1 MGSLSSGLPIR
12 CSIWV
17 RPAGSGPS
25 AAIIIFM
32 SDQSTSA
39 EHYICIHGHFYQPPR
54 ENPWPETVE
63 TEDSAAPY
71 HDWNER
77 ITAECYAPNGASR
90 IVNGDNQIIRIMNNY
105 SRISF
110 NFGPTLLSWLEEN
123 APRTYRMIRDADRQS
138 MQRYDGHGSALAQ
151 VYNHVIMPLANTRDR
166 TTQIRWGIADFEHR
180 FGRKPEGMWL
190 SETAV
195 DFETLD
201 LLAQNGVLFTI
212 LAPHQCA
219 RVRERPETTLQPL
232 LDHMDAGARW
242 IETPN
247 ASVHPNHPYLV
258 NLNDGRSIIVFFYN
272 GPISRSIAF
281 EGVLNNGETFSWA
294 PAHGF
299 DPSDPHAQIVHVATD
314 GESYGHHHRHGEMAL
329 SYALRFIEDKKLGKL
344 TNYGEFLAKF
354 PPTWEAE
361 IVENTSWSCAHGVE
375 RWRSDC
381 GCNGGRQG
389 WNQRW
394 RAPLRGAPVW
404 VPHPGRPPGGN
415 QRWRAPLRA
424 ALDWLRDLVAPLSE
438 TTARGLL
445 KDVWVARDAYISV
458 ILAAGTSGADEAKE
472 KFFAEHAERTLSAGE
487 RTLVL
492 KLMEMQRHTQL
503 MYTSCGWFFDDI
515 SGIETVQII
524 AYAARA
530 LRLAADIFNLNRAL
544 LEWQFTDR
552 LRLAKSNAPQWKDG
566 GDIYRRLVKPMEVSL
581 EQVGAHYAISSMFTS
596 YPEDTVLFCYTVRRL
611 DYENVTSGRS
621 RLAIGRCLITSN
633 LPEEAEEISFAA
645 LHFGDHNVTAAVE
658 RSTPQDLAA
667 FAELK
672 HKCSTAVTQANLP
685 EVVRLIDS
693 FFGGSPYSLAS
704 LFKDDQRRI
713 LRLILNSTLGE
724 VEDSLVKIYEEH
736 ASLLHFLNASGLPKP
751 PALTM
756 AAGFAIN
763 AGLRRALEED
773 PIDLARVRSLIS
785 LAKSDGVV
793 LESHSLRYLT
803 DQHMKRAM
811 VELHSRPLESARLD
825 HALTLARTLR
835 ELPFELNLWQAQNIW
850 YDTLTKSNR
859 FLLGLEASA
868 AEQWKENFLDLGRRL
883 SIAVEQLVVEES
895 SLPGTALSASA
906 EPALP

>member
-1 MGSLSSGLPIR
+1 
-12 CSIWV
+12 
-17 RPAGSGPS
+17 
-25 AAIIIFM
+25 M
-32 SDQSTSA
+32 SDQATPA
-39 EHYICIHGHFYQPPR
+39 ERYICVHGHFYQPPR
-54 ENPWPETVE
+54 ENPWLETVE

-90 IVNGDNQIIRIMNNY
+90 IVNGENQIIRIMNNY

-138 MQRYDGHGSALAQ
+138 MLRYGGHGSALAQ
-151 VYNHVIMPLANTRDR
+151 VYNHVIMPLAITRDR
-166 TTQIRWGIADFEHR
+166 ITQIRWGIADFQYR
-180 FGRKPEGMWL
+180 FGRPPEGMWL

-195 DFETLD
+195 DTETLD
-201 LLAQNGVLFTI
+201 LLAQNGILFTV

-219 RVRERPETTLQPL
+219 RVRERAESTLQPVL
-232 LDHMDAGARW
+232 PRLDGAGFRW
-242 IETPN
+242 TETPN

-258 NLNDGRSIIVFFYN
+258 HLKDGRSITVFFYN
-272 GPISRSIAF
+272 GPVSRAIAF
-281 EGVLNNGETFSWA
+281 EGMLNNGETFAWRLA
-294 PAHGF
+294 RGL
-299 DPSDPHAQIVHVATD
+299 DPSMPEPQVIHVATD

-329 SYALRFIEDKKLGKL
+329 SYALRYIEDKKLAKL
-344 TNYGEFLAKF
+344 TNYGQFLAKF
-354 PPTWEAE
+354 PPRWEAE
-361 IVENTSWSCAHGVE
+361 IVDDTSWSCAHGVE

-394 RAPLRGAPVW
+394 RAPLRE
-404 VPHPGRPPGGN
+404 
-415 QRWRAPLRA
+415 
-424 ALDWLRDLVAPLSE
+424 ALDWLRDTVTPLTE
-438 TTARGLL
+438 DTAQGLL
-445 KDVWVARDAYISV
+445 KDVWSARDAYISV
-458 ILAAGTSGADEAKE
+458 ILAAKTAGADEAIDQ
-472 KFFAEHAERTLSAGE
+472 FFAAHAQRVLSAEERTLI
-487 RTLVL
+487 L

-515 SGIETVQII
+515 SGIETVQIM

-530 LRLAADIFNLNRAL
+530 LRLAADIFGLNCAL
-544 LEWQFTDR
+544 LEWQFVER
-552 LRLAKSNAPQWKDG
+552 LRHAKSNSAPWKDG
-566 GDIYRRLVKPMEVSL
+566 GDIYRHLVKPMEVNL
-581 EQVGAHYAISSMFTS
+581 EQVAAHYAISSVFNS
-596 YPEDTVLFCYTVRRL
+596 YPEETVLFCYTVRRL
-611 DYENVTSGRS
+611 DYENVTSGRA
-621 RLAIGRCLITSN
+621 RLAVGRCRITSN
-633 LPEEAEEISFAA
+633 LTEEMEEISFAA

-658 RSTPQDLAA
+658 RSTPQDLPA
-667 FAELK
+667 FNDLK
-672 HKCSTAVTQANLP
+672 QKCSAAVTQANLP

-713 LRLILNSTLGE
+713 LRFILNATLSE

-763 AGLRRALEED
+763 AGLRRALEDE

-793 LESHSLRYLT
+793 LENHALRYLT

-811 VELHSRPLESARLD
+811 VQLHAKPVEPELLD

-859 FLLGLEASA
+859 FLLSLEPTA
-868 AEQWKENFLDLGRRL
+868 AETWRANFLELGRQL
-883 SIAVEQLVVEES
+883 SIAVEQLVVEEG
-895 SLPGTALSASA
+895 SLAARGIPVSE
-906 EPALP
+906 EPAALALKAP

>member
-1 MGSLSSGLPIR
+1 MADNSTSSGR
-12 CSIWV
+12 
-17 RPAGSGPS
+17 
-25 AAIIIFM
+25 
-32 SDQSTSA
+32 
-39 EHYICIHGHFYQPPR
+39 YICVHGHFYQPPR
-54 ENPWPETVE
+54 ENPWLEAVE

-90 IVNGDNQIIRIMNNY
+90 IVNGENQIIRIMNNY

-138 MQRYDGHGSALAQ
+138 MLRYGGHGSALAQ
-151 VYNHVIMPLANTRDR
+151 VYNHVIMPLTTSRDR
-166 TTQIRWGIADFEHR
+166 VTQIRWGIADFQHR
-180 FGRKPEGMWL
+180 FGRPPEGMWL

-195 DFETLD
+195 DNETLD
-201 LLAQNGVLFTI
+201 LLAQEGILFTI

-219 RVRERPETTLQPL
+219 RVRQHADASVQPVVPS
-232 LDHMDAGARW
+232 LDGAGARW
-242 IETPN
+242 TETPN
-247 ASVHPNHPYLV
+247 ASVDPNHPYLV
-258 NLNDGRSIIVFFYN
+258 QLKDGRSITVFFYN
-272 GPISRSIAF
+272 GPISRAIAF
-281 EGVLNNGETFSWA
+281 EGMLNNGETFAWRLARGLDTNA
-294 PAHGF
+294 PA
-299 DPSDPHAQIVHVATD
+299 AQLVHVATD

-329 SYALRFIEDKKLGKL
+329 SYALRFIEEKNLARL
-344 TNYGEFLAKF
+344 TNYGQFLADF

-375 RWRSDC
+375 RWRADC
-381 GCNGGRQG
+381 GCNGGHQG
-389 WNQRW
+389 W
-394 RAPLRGAPVW
+394 
-404 VPHPGRPPGGN
+404 N

-424 ALDWLRDLVAPLSE
+424 ALDWLRDTVTPLTE
-438 TTARGLL
+438 DTARGLL
-445 KDVWVARDAYISV
+445 KDVWSARDAYISV
-458 ILAAGTSGADEAKE
+458 MLAAGTPAADEAIDQ
-472 KFFAEHAERTLSAGE
+472 FFAGQAERILSPEERTLI
-487 RTLVL
+487 L

-515 SGIETVQII
+515 SGIETVQIM

-530 LRLAADIFNLNRAL
+530 LRLATDIFGLNSAL
-544 LEWQFTDR
+544 FEWQFVER
-552 LRLAKSNAPQWKDG
+552 LRQAKSNASQWKDG
-566 GDIYRRLVKPMEVSL
+566 GNIYRLLVKTMEVNL
-581 EQVGAHYAISSMFTS
+581 EQVAAHYAISSVFGS
-596 YPEDTVLFCYTVRRL
+596 YPEEMTLFCYNIRRL
-611 DYENVTSGRS
+611 DYENVNSGRA
-621 RLAIGRCLITSN
+621 RLAIGRCRITSN
-633 LPEEAEEISFAA
+633 LTEEMEEVSFAA

-658 RSTPQDLAA
+658 RSTPQDLPA
-667 FAELK
+667 FADLK
-672 HKCSTAVTQANLP
+672 QKCSAAVTQANLP

-704 LFKDDQRRI
+704 LFRDDQRRI
-713 LRLILNSTLGE
+713 LRVILNSTLSE

-763 AGLRRALEED
+763 AGLRRALEEE
-773 PIDLARVRSLIS
+773 PIELARVRSLIS

-793 LESHSLRYLT
+793 LETHALRYLV

-811 VELHSRPLESARLD
+811 VVLHAKPLETIHLD

-850 YDTLTKSNR
+850 YDTLVKSSR

-868 AEQWKENFLDLGRRL
+868 AEVWRNHFLELGRQL
-883 SIAVEQLVVEES
+883 SIAVEQLVVEDG
-895 SLPGTALSASA
+895 LPVGLSMAAAA
-906 EPALP
+906 EPAPLSLKALLP

>member
-1 MGSLSSGLPIR
+1 MADQAT
-12 CSIWV
+12 
-17 RPAGSGPS
+17 PA
-25 AAIIIFM
+25 
-32 SDQSTSA
+32 
-39 EHYICIHGHFYQPPR
+39 ERYICVHGHFYQPPR
-54 ENPWPETVE
+54 ENPWLETVE

-90 IVNGDNQIIRIMNNY
+90 IVNGENQIIRIMNNY

-138 MQRYDGHGSALAQ
+138 MLRYGGHGSALAQ
-151 VYNHVIMPLANTRDR
+151 VYNHVIMPLAITRDR
-166 TTQIRWGIADFEHR
+166 ITQIRWGIADFQYR
-180 FGRKPEGMWL
+180 FGRPPEGMWL

-195 DFETLD
+195 DTETLD
-201 LLAQNGVLFTI
+201 LLAQNGIIFTI

-219 RVRERPETTLQPL
+219 RVRERAESTLQPML
-232 LDHMDAGARW
+232 PRLDGAGVRW

-258 NLNDGRSIIVFFYN
+258 QLKEGRSITVFFYN
-272 GPISRSIAF
+272 GPVSRAIAF
-281 EGVLNNGETFSWA
+281 EGMLNNGETFAWRLA
-294 PAHGF
+294 RGL
-299 DPSDPHAQIVHVATD
+299 DPSMPEPQVIHVATD

-329 SYALRFIEDKKLGKL
+329 SYSLRYIEDKKLAKL
-344 TNYGEFLAKF
+344 TNYGHFLAKF
-354 PPTWEAE
+354 PPRWEAE
-361 IVENTSWSCAHGVE
+361 IVDDTSWSCAHGVE

-394 RAPLRGAPVW
+394 RAPLRE
-404 VPHPGRPPGGN
+404 
-415 QRWRAPLRA
+415 
-424 ALDWLRDLVAPLSE
+424 ALDWLRDTVTPLTE
-438 TTARGLL
+438 DTAQGML
-445 KDVWVARDAYISV
+445 KDVWSARDAYISV
-458 ILAAGTSGADEAKE
+458 ILAAKTAGADEAIDQ
-472 KFFAEHAERTLSAGE
+472 FFAAHAQRVLSAEERTLI
-487 RTLVL
+487 L

-515 SGIETVQII
+515 SGIETVQIM

-530 LRLAADIFNLNRAL
+530 LRLAADIFGLNCAL
-544 LEWQFTDR
+544 LEWQFVER
-552 LRLAKSNAPQWKDG
+552 LRHAKSNSAPWKDG
-566 GDIYRRLVKPMEVSL
+566 GDIYRHLVKPMEVNL
-581 EQVGAHYAISSMFTS
+581 EQVAAHYAISSVFNS
-596 YPEDTVLFCYTVRRL
+596 YPEETVLFCYTVRRL
-611 DYENVTSGRS
+611 DYENVTSGRA
-621 RLAIGRCLITSN
+621 RLAVGRCRITSN
-633 LPEEAEEISFAA
+633 LTEEMEEISFAA

-658 RSTPQDLAA
+658 RSTPQDLPA
-667 FAELK
+667 FNDLK
-672 HKCSTAVTQANLP
+672 QKCSAAVTQANLP

-713 LRLILNSTLGE
+713 LRFILNATLSE

-763 AGLRRALEED
+763 AGLRRALEDE

-793 LESHSLRYLT
+793 LENHALRYLT

-811 VELHSRPLESARLD
+811 VQLHAKPVEPELLD

-859 FLLGLEASA
+859 FLLSLEPTA
-868 AEQWKENFLDLGRRL
+868 AETWRANFLELGRQL
-883 SIAVEQLVVEES
+883 SIAVEQLVVEEG
-895 SLPGTALSASA
+895 SLAARGIPVSE
-906 EPALP
+906 EPAALALKAT

>member
-1 MGSLSSGLPIR
+1 
-12 CSIWV
+12 
-17 RPAGSGPS
+17 
-25 AAIIIFM
+25 M
-32 SDQSTSA
+32 SDQFPPA
-39 EHYICIHGHFYQPPR
+39 ERYFCIHGHFYQPPR
-54 ENPWPETVE
+54 ENPWLETVE

-90 IVNGDNQIIRIMNNY
+90 IVNGENQIIRIMNNY

-138 MQRYDGHGSALAQ
+138 MLRYGGHGSAMAQ

-166 TTQIRWGIADFEHR
+166 MTQIRWGIADFQHR
-180 FGRKPEGMWL
+180 FGRAPEGMWL

-195 DFETLD
+195 DTETLD
-201 LLAQNGVLFTI
+201 LMAQNGILFTV

-219 RVRERPETTLQPL
+219 RVRERAENTLQPV
-232 LDHMDAGARW
+232 LDRLDGAVARW
-242 IETPN
+242 TETPN

-258 NLNDGRSIIVFFYN
+258 RLKEGRSITVFFYN
-272 GPISRSIAF
+272 GPQSRAIAF
-281 EGVLNNGETFSWA
+281 EGVLNNGENFAWRLA
-294 PAHGF
+294 RGF
-299 DPSDPHAQIVHVATD
+299 DPSDPAPQVVHVATD
-314 GESYGHHHRHGEMAL
+314 GESYGHHHRYGEMAL
-329 SYALRFIEDKKLGKL
+329 SYALRFTEDKKLARWI
-344 TNYGEFLAKF
+344 NYGQFLAQF

-361 IVENTSWSCAHGVE
+361 IVENTSWSCAHGIE

-394 RAPLRGAPVW
+394 RAPLR
-404 VPHPGRPPGGN
+404 
-415 QRWRAPLRA
+415 A
-424 ALDWLRDLVAPLSE
+424 ALDWLRDTVTPLSE
-438 TTARGLL
+438 KMAAGLL
-445 KDVWVARDAYISV
+445 KDVWAARDAYISV
-458 ILAAGTSGADEAKE
+458 ILAGGTSGAEEAIDQ
-472 KFFAEHAERTLSAGE
+472 FFAAHTERPLSPEE
-487 RTLVL
+487 RSLVL
-492 KLMEMQRHTQL
+492 KMMEMQRHMQL

-515 SGIETVQII
+515 SGIETVQVM
-524 AYAARA
+524 AYAVRA
-530 LRLAADIFNLNRAL
+530 LRLASDIFGLNRAL
-544 LEWQFTDR
+544 FEWQFVER
-552 LRLAKSNAPQWKDG
+552 LRQAKSNSPQWKDG
-566 GDIYRRLVKPMEVSL
+566 GDIYKRLVKPQEVNL
-581 EQVGAHYAISSMFTS
+581 EQVAAHYAISSVFGS
-596 YPEDTVLFCYTVRRL
+596 YPDEAVLFCYTIRRL
-611 DYENVTSGRS
+611 DYESVASGRA
-621 RLAIGRCLITSN
+621 RLAIGRCRISSN
-633 LPEEAEEISFAA
+633 LTEETEEVCFAA

-658 RSTPQDLAA
+658 RSTPQDLTA
-667 FAELK
+667 FDDLK
-672 HKCSTAVTQANLP
+672 QKCSAAVTQANLP

-713 LRLILNSTLGE
+713 LRFILNSTLSE
-724 VEDSLVKIYEEH
+724 VENSLVKIYEEH

-763 AGLRRALEED
+763 AGFRRALEEE

-793 LESHSLRYLT
+793 LESHALRYLT

-811 VELHSRPLESARLD
+811 VRLQAKPLESESLE

-859 FLLGLEASA
+859 FLMGVEASTA
-868 AEQWKENFLDLGRRL
+868 ARWRENFLELGRQL
-883 SIAVEQLVVEES
+883 SIAVEQLVVEEG
-895 SLPGTALSASA
+895 SLAGRGMNASLEPEAL
-906 EPALP
+906 ALKAMAP

>member
-1 MGSLSSGLPIR
+1 MSEQQN
-12 CSIWV
+12 
-17 RPAGSGPS
+17 PA
-25 AAIIIFM
+25 
-32 SDQSTSA
+32 
-39 EHYICIHGHFYQPPR
+39 ERYICVHGHFYQPPR
-54 ENPWPETVE
+54 ENPWLETVE

-138 MQRYDGHGSALAQ
+138 MLRYDGHGSALAQ

-166 TTQIRWGIADFEHR
+166 ITQIRWGMADFEHR

-190 SETAV
+190 AETAV

-258 NLNDGRSIIVFFYN
+258 NLNDGRSITVFFYN

-281 EGVLNNGETFSWA
+281 EGVLNNGETFAWRL
-294 PAHGF
+294 AHGF

-344 TNYGEFLAKF
+344 INYGQFAAQF
-354 PPTWEAE
+354 PPRWEAE
-361 IVENTSWSCAHGVE
+361 VVDDTSWSCAHGIE

-394 RAPLRGAPVW
+394 RAPLR
-404 VPHPGRPPGGN
+404 
-415 QRWRAPLRA
+415 A
-424 ALDWLRDLVAPLSE
+424 ALDWLRDTVTPLSE
-438 TTARGLL
+438 STASGLL
-445 KDVWVARDAYISV
+445 KDVWAARDAYITV
-458 ILAAGTSGADEAKE
+458 ILAAGTPGAEEAINQ
-472 KFFAEHAERTLSAGE
+472 FFAAHAVRKLSQDERTLI
-487 RTLVL
+487 L
-492 KLMEMQRHTQL
+492 KMMEMQRHTQL

-515 SGIETVQII
+515 SGIETVQIM

-530 LRLAADIFNLNRAL
+530 LRLAADIFGLNSAL
-544 LEWQFTDR
+544 LEWQFVER
-552 LRLAKSNAPQWKDG
+552 LRQAKCNSPQWKDG
-566 GDIYRRLVKPMEVSL
+566 GDIYKRLVKPMEVSL
-581 EQVGAHYAISSMFTS
+581 EQVAAHYAISSVFGN
-596 YPEDTVLFCYTVRRL
+596 YPDETVLFCYTIRRL
-611 DYENVTSGRS
+611 DYENVTSGRAK
-621 RLAIGRCLITSN
+621 LAIGRCRITSN
-633 LPEEAEEISFAA
+633 MTEEMEEVSFAA

-658 RSTPQDLAA
+658 RSTPQDLSA
-667 FAELK
+667 FDDLK
-672 HKCSTAVTQANLP
+672 QKCTAAVTQANLP

-713 LRLILNSTLGE
+713 LRFILNSTLRE

-763 AGLRRALEED
+763 AGLRRALEEE
-773 PIDLARVRSLIS
+773 PIDLPRVRSLIS

-803 DQHMKRAM
+803 DQHMKRSM
-811 VELHSRPLESARLD
+811 VQLQAKPLDSESLD

-850 YDTLTKSNR
+850 YDTLTKSSR
-859 FLLGLEASA
+859 FLLALEASA
-868 AEQWKENFLDLGRRL
+868 AEHWRANFLELGRQL
-883 SIAVEQLVVEES
+883 SIAVEQLVVEEGSLSGRS
-895 SLPGTALSASA
+895 SAAETAPRVTLVT
-906 EPALP
+906 

>member
-1 MGSLSSGLPIR
+1 MP
-12 CSIWV
+12 
-17 RPAGSGPS
+17 
-25 AAIIIFM
+25 
-32 SDQSTSA
+32 DQVKPG
-39 EHYICIHGHFYQPPR
+39 ERYICVHGHFYQPPR
-54 ENPWPETVE
+54 ENPWLETVE
-63 TEDSAAPY
+63 TEDSASPY

-90 IVNGDNQIIRIMNNY
+90 IVNGENQIIRIMNNY
-105 SRISF
+105 GRISF
-110 NFGPTLLSWLEEN
+110 NFGPTLLSWLEEK

-138 MQRYDGHGSALAQ
+138 MLRYGGHGSALAQ

-166 TTQIRWGIADFEHR
+166 TTQIRWGIADFQHR
-180 FGRKPEGMWL
+180 FGRAPEGMWL

-195 DFETLD
+195 DRETLD
-201 LLAQNGVLFTI
+201 LLAQNGILFTI

-219 RVRERPETTLQPL
+219 RVRERAENTLEPVL
-232 LDHMDAGARW
+232 PRLDSAVSRW
-242 IETPN
+242 TETPH
-247 ASVHPNHPYLV
+247 ASVNPNHPYRVQLK
-258 NLNDGRSIIVFFYN
+258 DGRSITVFFYN
-272 GPISRSIAF
+272 GPVSRAIAF
-281 EGVLNNGETFSWA
+281 EGVLNNGETFAWRMA
-294 PAHGF
+294 RGF
-299 DPSDPHAQIVHVATD
+299 DPSSEEPQMVHVATD

-329 SYALRFIEDKKLGKL
+329 SYALRFIEDKKLAQL
-344 TNYGEFLAKF
+344 TNYGQFLAQF

-361 IVENTSWSCAHGVE
+361 IVEDTSWSCAHGVE

-394 RAPLRGAPVW
+394 RAPLRE
-404 VPHPGRPPGGN
+404 
-415 QRWRAPLRA
+415 
-424 ALDWLRDLVAPLSE
+424 ALDWLRDTVTPLSE
-438 TTARGLL
+438 TTAKGVL
-445 KDVWVARDAYISV
+445 KDMWSARDAYISV
-458 ILAAGTSGADEAKE
+458 ILAAGTAGAEEAIDR
-472 KFFAEHAERTLSAGE
+472 FFADHAKRNLSPEERI
-487 RTLVL
+487 LVL

-515 SGIETVQII
+515 SGIETVQIM

-530 LRLAADIFNLNRAL
+530 LRLAADIFGLNCAL
-544 LEWQFTDR
+544 LEWQFVER
-552 LRLAKSNAPQWKDG
+552 LRHAKCNSPQWKDG

-581 EQVGAHYAISSMFTS
+581 EQVAAHYAISSVFGS
-596 YPEDTVLFCYTVRRL
+596 YSEETVLFCYTIRRL
-611 DYENVTSGRS
+611 DYQTVTSGRA
-621 RLAIGRCLITSN
+621 RLAIGRCRITAN
-633 LPEEAEEISFAA
+633 LTEDTEDISFAA

-667 FAELK
+667 FEDLK
-672 HKCSTAVTQANLP
+672 EKCSAAVTQANLP

-713 LRLILNSTLGE
+713 LRFILNATLAE

-763 AGLRRALEED
+763 AGLRRALEEE

-793 LESHSLRYLT
+793 LETSALRYLT

-811 VELHSRPLESARLD
+811 VVLHAKPLDDGNLD

-835 ELPFELNLWQAQNIW
+835 ELPFDLNLWQAQNIW
-850 YDTLTKSNR
+850 YETLTKSNR
-859 FLLGLEASA
+859 FLPAIENSA
-868 AEQWKENFLDLGRRL
+868 AEAWRANFLELGRQL
-883 SIAVEQLVVEES
+883 SIAVEQLVVEEGSLLSRGLS
-895 SLPGTALSASA
+895 SSSEAPLALKAMT
-906 EPALP
+906 P

>member
-1 MGSLSSGLPIR
+1 
-12 CSIWV
+12 
-17 RPAGSGPS
+17 
-25 AAIIIFM
+25 M
-32 SDQSTSA
+32 SDQATQA
-39 EHYICIHGHFYQPPR
+39 ERYICIHGHFYQPPR
-54 ENPWPETVE
+54 ENPWLETVE

-90 IVNGDNQIIRIMNNY
+90 IVNGENQIIRIMNNY

-138 MQRYDGHGSALAQ
+138 MLRYGGHGSAMAQ

-166 TTQIRWGIADFEHR
+166 MTQIRWGIADFQYR
-180 FGRKPEGMWL
+180 FGRPPEGMWL

-195 DFETLD
+195 DTETLD
-201 LLAQNGVLFTI
+201 LLAQNGILFTV

-219 RVRERPETTLQPL
+219 RVRERPESTLQPVL
-232 LDHMDAGARW
+232 PRLDGASFRW

-258 NLNDGRSIIVFFYN
+258 QLKEGRSITVFFYN
-272 GPISRSIAF
+272 GPVSRAIAF
-281 EGVLNNGETFSWA
+281 EGMLNNGETFAWRLA
-294 PAHGF
+294 RGLDHGMAE
-299 DPSDPHAQIVHVATD
+299 PQVIHVATD

-329 SYALRFIEDKKLGKL
+329 AYCLRYIEDKKLAKL
-344 TNYGEFLAKF
+344 TNYGHFLAKF
-354 PPTWEAE
+354 PPRWEAE
-361 IVENTSWSCAHGVE
+361 IVDDTSWSCAHGVE

-394 RAPLRGAPVW
+394 RTPLRE
-404 VPHPGRPPGGN
+404 
-415 QRWRAPLRA
+415 
-424 ALDWLRDLVAPLSE
+424 ALDWLRDTVTPLSE
-438 TTARGLL
+438 NAAQGLL
-445 KDVWVARDAYISV
+445 KDVWSARDAYISV
-458 ILAAGTSGADEAKE
+458 ILAAKTAGADEAIDQ
-472 KFFAEHAERTLSAGE
+472 FFAAHAQRVLSAEERTLI
-487 RTLVL
+487 L

-515 SGIETVQII
+515 SGIETVQIM

-530 LRLAADIFNLNRAL
+530 LRLAADIFGLNCAL
-544 LEWQFTDR
+544 LEWQFVER
-552 LRLAKSNAPQWKDG
+552 LRHAKSNSAPWKDG
-566 GDIYRRLVKPMEVSL
+566 GDIYRHLVKPMEVNL
-581 EQVGAHYAISSMFTS
+581 EQVAAHYAISSVFNS
-596 YPEDTVLFCYTVRRL
+596 YPEETVLFCYTVRRL
-611 DYENVTSGRS
+611 DYENVTSGRA
-621 RLAIGRCLITSN
+621 RLAVGRCRITSN
-633 LPEEAEEISFAA
+633 LTEEMEEISFAA

-658 RSTPQDLAA
+658 RSTPQDLSA
-667 FAELK
+667 FNDLK
-672 HKCSTAVTQANLP
+672 QKCSAAVTQANLP

-713 LRLILNSTLGE
+713 LRFILNATLSE

-763 AGLRRALEED
+763 AGLRRALEDE

-793 LESHSLRYLT
+793 LENHALRYLT

-811 VELHSRPLESARLD
+811 VQLHAKPVEPELLD

-859 FLLGLEASA
+859 FLLSLEPTA
-868 AEQWKENFLDLGRRL
+868 AETWRASFLELGRQL
-883 SIAVEQLVVEES
+883 SIAVEQLVVEEG
-895 SLPGTALSASA
+895 SLAARGIPVSE
-906 EPALP
+906 EPAALALKAT